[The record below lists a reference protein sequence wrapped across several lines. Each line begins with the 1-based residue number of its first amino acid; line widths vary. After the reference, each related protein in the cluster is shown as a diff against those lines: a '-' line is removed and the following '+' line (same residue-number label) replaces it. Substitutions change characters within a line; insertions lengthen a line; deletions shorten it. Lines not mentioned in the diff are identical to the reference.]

1 MTDKTRKIPE
11 TNGFSAFLSERTV
24 TGLSIASDLIR
35 GHTDTIVLSLL
46 SLGDSYGYKI
56 NKDIM
61 ELTAG
66 RFEFKEATL
75 YTAFRRLEQA
85 GLIASYWGDENS
97 GARRRYYVI
106 TEKGKERY
114 RQNLREWE
122 KARAITEKLLYAASA
137 ADSGGAPNG
146 RLSCATD
153 LSSKPDKKL
162 SCATGAEDL
171 SGVVNEKSPCATGA
185 ANLSGTPNIKLSCA
199 KSAVDLSDSLNEKS
213 FCATSAEDSSSAPD
227 KVMQKEK
234 SAQYKSSEQN
244 ANDIQYAE
252 RKDDEK

>member
-1 MTDKTRKIPE
+1 MQMTGEIRKIPE
-11 TNGFSAFLSERTV
+11 INGFFGINERAV

-106 TEKGKERY
+106 TEKGKEQY

-122 KARAITEKLLYAASA
+122 KARAITEKLLYAATTA
-137 ADSGGAPNG
+137 
-146 RLSCATD
+146 
-153 LSSKPDKKL
+153 
-162 SCATGAEDL
+162 
-171 SGVVNEKSPCATGA
+171 
-185 ANLSGTPNIKLSCA
+185 
-199 KSAVDLSDSLNEKS
+199 
-213 FCATSAEDSSSAPD
+213 DSSSAPNKVTQKD
-227 KVMQKEK
+227 KG
-234 SAQYKSSEQN
+234 AQCKDDKRN
-244 ANDIQYAE
+244 ANNALYSE

>member
-1 MTDKTRKIPE
+1 M
-11 TNGFSAFLSERTV
+11 NERTV

-85 GLIASYWGDENS
+85 GFIASYWGDENS

-106 TEKGKERY
+106 TEKGKEQY

-122 KARAITEKLLYAASA
+122 KARAITEKLLYAANA
-137 ADSGGAPNG
+137 ADSRGAPNKG
-146 RLSCATD
+146 TQ
-153 LSSKPDKKL
+153 K
-162 SCATGAEDL
+162 AE
-171 SGVVNEKSPCATGA
+171 NAQFI
-185 ANLSGTPNIKLSCA
+185 N
-199 KSAVDLSDSLNEKS
+199 
-213 FCATSAEDSSSAPD
+213 
-227 KVMQKEK
+227 
-234 SAQYKSSEQN
+234 SAQN
-244 ANDIQYAE
+244 AKDAQCEA